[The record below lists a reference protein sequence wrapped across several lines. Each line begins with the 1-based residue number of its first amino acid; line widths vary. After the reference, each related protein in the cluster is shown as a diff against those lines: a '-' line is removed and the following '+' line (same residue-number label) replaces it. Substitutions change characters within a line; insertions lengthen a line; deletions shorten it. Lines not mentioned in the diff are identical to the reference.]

1 MPFRS
6 SRFIALLL
14 LILFFLLSIY
24 TWNWRTGFLDRIA
37 GKSGLEIVAWIALPV
52 HWARESLRSSWDSYV
67 DLVDVRQENERLW
80 ELIGEQNLQL
90 AQLQEETAEVSRLRA
105 LYAFEPPPA
114 WTIVGARVVA
124 HRFGPHA
131 ILESFLVDKGS
142 FAGVREDTPVITPRG
157 VVGRVVRG
165 APHLAQVLLITDP
178 NSRVAVLGR
187 RHRTQG
193 ILVGQ
198 GPRNVLQVQY
208 VPLNDPLEEG
218 EVLVTSGMDGVYPKG
233 LPVARVKNI
242 VRSNVSLFQ
251 VVHAEPLVDLRNLE
265 EILLVLNIAKPDE
278 E

>member
-1 MPFRS
+1 LPFRS

-14 LILFFLLSIY
+14 LIVFFLLSIY
-24 TWNWRTGFLDRIA
+24 TWNWRTGFLDRIV
-37 GKSGLEIVAWIALPV
+37 GKSGLEIVAWIALPA
-52 HWARESLRSSWDSYV
+52 HWARESLRSTWHSYV

-80 ELIGEQNLQL
+80 ELIGELNLQVAKL
-90 AQLQEETAEVSRLRA
+90 REESAEVSRLRS
-105 LYAFEPPPA
+105 LYDFEPPSA
-114 WTIVGARVVA
+114 WTIAGARVLA

-131 ILESFLVDKGS
+131 IVESFLVDKGS
-142 FAGVREDTPVITPRG
+142 FAGVRADTPVVTPSG
-157 VVGRVVRG
+157 VVGRVMRS

-187 RHRTQG
+187 RDRTQG

-198 GPRNVLQVQY
+198 GPRNILEVHY

-233 LPVARVKNI
+233 LPVARVKKI

-265 EILLVLNIAKPDE
+265 EILLVLNIAKPDQE
-278 E
+278 